1 MSPSPASRHA
11 VRAHGREPLL
21 GRPHPLPCPPH
32 LQPPS
37 LSEWNPGRQ
46 RSHFQPV
53 TVALQ
58 RQAPES
64 SHWRRREPGGGRA
77 QGSRGSGASPGA
89 RAVAPPHLRGGS
101 RRPGRAP
108 PGPSGRSPPG
118 SADSAARPCG
128 LGSAGNARRG
138 PCFGRAPG
146 QTRTAR
152 SGRCSCTLWAG
163 GGGEGASAALASG
176 GRGGRAPQPPR
187 AHRPGSS
194 RKVTDG
200 GQARLDQGHGDRSLD
215 LPKQDTLQ
223 SRGGTIREDPDTQDP
238 PR

>member
-1 MSPSPASRHA
+1 MSPSPASWHA

-108 PGPSGRSPPG
+108 PGPSGRSSPG

-163 GGGEGASAALASG
+163 GGGWG
-176 GRGGRAPQPPR
+176 GVS
-187 AHRPGSS
+187 RPGEWREGRPCPSASS
-194 RKVTDG
+194 CSS
-200 GQARLDQGHGDRSLD
+200 ARQLEEGHGWGSGPARSRTWR
-215 LPKQDTLQ
+215 P
-223 SRGGTIREDPDTQDP
+223 IA
-238 PR
+238 

>member
-1 MSPSPASRHA
+1 MMGRRNGRREVRTMSPSPASRHA

-21 GRPHPLPCPPH
+21 GRPHPLPCPPPH

-77 QGSRGSGASPGA
+77 QGSRGSGASLGA

-108 PGPSGRSPPG
+108 PGSSGRSPPG
-118 SADSAARPCG
+118 SADSVARPCG

-163 GGGEGASAALASG
+163 GGGG
-176 GRGGRAPQPPR
+176 GGGGVS
-187 AHRPGSS
+187 RPGEWREGRPCPSASS
-194 RKVTDG
+194 CSS
-200 GQARLDQGHGDRSLD
+200 ARQLEEGHGWGSGPARSRTWR
-215 LPKQDTLQ
+215 P
-223 SRGGTIREDPDTQDP
+223 IA
-238 PR
+238 